1 MKNDKENDI
10 IKYFYIVI
18 LFIFYCALSELIGS
32 IYNIEDLRIFSA
44 EGYHRYQ
51 ATPAAIT
58 TVLTI
63 LIIEKIKKRKNNKGV
78 K

>member
-51 ATPAAIT
+51 VIPAAII
-58 TVLTI
+58 TVLT
-63 LIIEKIKKRKNNKGV
+63 LMIIDKIKKRNQKK
-78 K
+78 